1 MRLDSFQL
9 VVETRERL
17 GLTANARTKSGVIF
31 DATGDR
37 WSYRD
42 GIVKVALN
50 YLLLKRVSPVL
61 MNSIKRVM
69 LVLAETGAPSSLS
82 AYFSSLK
89 RFLEKAAEQRQSD
102 LTQLTGVDFLN
113 FTAEGNPREAGHI
126 RTLLQKW
133 HALGAPG
140 LAHDV
145 LPTLRTVRVKAPPK
159 GVAVATMD
167 PKLGPFTEI
176 EFQALQSALSDAYVS
191 GALRPSAYAMTWLF
205 IATGAR
211 PMQLAAMKVKDVH
224 GPSVEGATDYSIDVP
239 SVKKSTTIRGCIKN
253 RPLVKSIGAMLVQ
266 YAAAVQKA
274 MEGRLENL
282 SEAPLFPA
290 TFSRKPWAPGFEY
303 HRDSQSIGEE
313 VRVALSG
320 LKVISER
327 TGKPMRVNPVRLRR
341 TFGTRAAQ
349 EGHGVLVIAEL
360 LDHADTQNA
369 GVYVESRPDLGIRID
384 KATAFDLAPIAQAF
398 SGKLIRSESE
408 ATRAGDKASRIRD
421 LRVAIEPLASCGQH
435 SFCGMSAPIACY
447 TCENFEPWLDGP
459 HEEMLNYL
467 LARRARQF
475 SDIDTRIATVLDRTI
490 LAVAYV
496 VQLCSLP
503 PAELDALLSVKDDS
517 VRNLRGGSVD
527 EA

>member
-1 MRLDSFQL
+1 MKRDSLQI
-9 VVETRERL
+9 VAEAREHL
-17 GLTANARTKSGVIF
+17 GLTANARTRDGVIF
-31 DATGDR
+31 DATGDH

-42 GIVKVALN
+42 GIVPVSLN
-50 YLLLKRVSPVL
+50 YLLLKRVSPAL

-69 LVLAETGAPSSLS
+69 LVLVETGAPSSLS
-82 AYFSSLK
+82 AYFGSLK
-89 RFLEKAAEQRQSD
+89 RFLKTAAERRHSD
-102 LTQLTGVDFLN
+102 LTQLTGIDFLN
-113 FTAEGNPREAGHI
+113 FTAEGHHREAGHI
-126 RTLLQKW
+126 RTLLRKW

-140 LAHDV
+140 LAIDV

-167 PKLGPFTEI
+167 PKLGPFTDI
-176 EFQALQSALSDAYVS
+176 EFQALQSALSEAYVS
-191 GALRPSAYAMTWLF
+191 GTLRPSAYAMTWLF

-239 SVKKSTTIRGCIKN
+239 SVKKSATTRGRIKN
-253 RPLVKSIGAMLVQ
+253 RPLVKSIGALLVQ
-266 YAAAVQKA
+266 YAAAVRKA
-274 MEGRLENL
+274 MEERLENP
-282 SEAPLFPA
+282 SEAPLFPG
-290 TFSRKPWAPGFEY
+290 TFSRKPWTPGFEY

-313 VRVALSG
+313 VRFALSG

-327 TGKPMRVNPVRLRR
+327 TGKPMHINPVRLRR

-369 GVYVESRPDLGIRID
+369 GVYIESRPDLGIRID

-398 SGKLIRSESE
+398 RGKLLRSEGD
-408 ATRAGDKASRIRD
+408 ATRAGDKTSRIRD

-459 HEEMLNYL
+459 HEEMLDFL

-475 SDIDTRIATVLDRTI
+475 GDIDTRIATVLDRTI

-496 VQLCSLP
+496 VQLCNLP
-503 PAELDALLSVKDDS
+503 PAELDALLSMRSDS
-517 VRNLRGGSVD
+517 GRSLLGGSVD